1 LLKENSVS
9 QTINV
14 AYVAELALIALTP
27 GEVESFQG
35 QMDALVQCLGKIGEV
50 DVSGVEPMI
59 YGLPAVNVFR
69 EDTVEPSGMREQM
82 LGLAPARNNNEF
94 RLPKIVEEA

>member
-1 LLKENSVS
+1 MS
-9 QTINV
+9 QRVNV
-14 AYVAELALIALTP
+14 ASVAELARIALTP
-27 GEVESFQG
+27 GEVELFQG
-35 QMDALVQCLGKIGEV
+35 QVDALVQYLGKIGEV

-82 LGLAPARNNNEF
+82 LALAPERNGNEF
-94 RLPKIVEEA
+94 KLPKIVEEA